1 MNARLE
7 MMTKKKQARYQQIAL
22 DIAARIARNDLR
34 EGERISGRSILSSE
48 YGVSPE
54 TIRRAMSLLE
64 EVEVVHV
71 ANNYGVII
79 GSKEAAIA
87 YLDSFSSVTDVTQL
101 KHRLNALMDKRHE
114 IDEEIRTIIS
124 QIVDLSGRFS
134 FSDPLKRFEFTLHSG
149 SKLIGQT
156 IGSSAFYQTTK
167 MTIIALNR
175 QGTMILSPGP
185 DAIFEENDV
194 LVVVGHVADVVKVE
208 MLVQG

>member
-1 MNARLE
+1 

-54 TIRRAMSLLE
+54 TIRRAISLLE

>member
-1 MNARLE
+1 
-7 MMTKKKQARYQQIAL
+7 
-22 DIAARIARNDLR
+22 
-34 EGERISGRSILSSE
+34 
-48 YGVSPE
+48 
-54 TIRRAMSLLE
+54 MSLLE

-79 GSKEAAIA
+79 GSKESAIA

>member
-1 MNARLE
+1 MRI
-7 MMTKKKQARYQQIAL
+7 MMKKKQARYQQIAL
-22 DIAARIARNDLR
+22 DIAARIARNDLI

-64 EVEVVHV
+64 EVDVVHV

-79 GSKEAAIA
+79 GSKEAAIS
-87 YLDSFSSVTDVTQL
+87 YLDSFSSVTDVTEL
-101 KHRLNALMDKRHE
+101 KHRLTFLMDKRHE
-114 IDEEIRTIIS
+114 IDEEINTIVS
-124 QIVDLSGRFS
+124 QIVDLSSRFT
-134 FSDPLKRFEFTLHSG
+134 FSDPLKRFEFSLRAN

-175 QGTMILSPGP
+175 KGAMILSPGP
-185 DAIFEENDV
+185 DAVFEENDV
-194 LVVVGHVADVVKVE
+194 LVVVGHVADVAKVE

>member
-1 MNARLE
+1 
-7 MMTKKKQARYQQIAL
+7 MTKKKQARYQQIAL

>member
-1 MNARLE
+1 

-149 SKLIGQT
+149 SKLIGHT

>member
-1 MNARLE
+1 
-7 MMTKKKQARYQQIAL
+7 MTQKKQARYQQIAL

-79 GSKEAAIA
+79 GSKESAIA

-194 LVVVGHVADVVKVE
+194 LIVVGHVADVVKVE

>member
-1 MNARLE
+1 
-7 MMTKKKQARYQQIAL
+7 MTQKKQARYQQIAL

-79 GSKEAAIA
+79 GSKESAIA

>member
-1 MNARLE
+1 

-101 KHRLNALMDKRHE
+101 KHRLNSLMDKRHE

>member
-1 MNARLE
+1 

-22 DIAARIARNDLR
+22 DIAARIARNDLI

>member
-1 MNARLE
+1 
-7 MMTKKKQARYQQIAL
+7 MTQKKQARYQQIAL
-22 DIAARIARNDLR
+22 DIAARIARNDLI

-54 TIRRAMSLLE
+54 TIRRAMSLLA

>member
-1 MNARLE
+1 

-22 DIAARIARNDLR
+22 DIAARIARNDLL

-79 GSKEAAIA
+79 GAKEAAIA
-87 YLDSFSSVTDVTQL
+87 YLDSFSSVSDVTQL

-134 FSDPLKRFEFTLHSG
+134 FSDPLKRFEFTLHAG

-185 DAIFEENDV
+185 DAVFEENDV

-208 MLVQG
+208 MLVQD

>member
-1 MNARLE
+1 

>member
-1 MNARLE
+1 

-134 FSDPLKRFEFTLHSG
+134 FSDPLKRFEFTLNSG

>member
-1 MNARLE
+1 

-156 IGSSAFYQTTK
+156 IGSAAFYQTTK